1 MVARTPLVIIAGQ
14 VQQLPAADSLNVARS
29 DYNSRT
35 DVNGEAA
42 TAIVIGSPCYAFA
55 VGSVRRAQANALA
68 TSRVTGLAL
77 PATTVAGA
85 NLELVTDGLMTASTG
100 QWDAAAGT
108 TGGLVFDTEYF
119 LDPSTPGKLTATAPA
134 TVGQTVV
141 SIGVALSTTELQVN
155 IQPPILL

>member
-14 VQQLPAADSLNVARS
+14 VQQLPAGDSLNVARS

-35 DVNGEAA
+35 DTNGEAA
-42 TAIVIGSPCYAFA
+42 TAIVIVNPCYMFG

-77 PATTVAGA
+77 STTTAAGA
-85 NLELVTDGLMTASTG
+85 NLELVTDGLMTATTG
-100 QWDAAAGT
+100 QWDAVTGSA
-108 TGGLVFDTEYF
+108 GGLIFDTTYY
-119 LDPSTPGKLTATAPA
+119 LDPTTPGRITATAPS

-141 SIGVALSTTELQVN
+141 EVGVALSTTELQVN